1 MSSYALGITE
11 AKRRSE
17 LVRLCRQHSTEGVQK
32 LTARVGT
39 GEVLVEWSSLPTT
52 GIEDKKSRI
61 ASIEHAVAA
70 FEELGV
76 SLIYFYRVLP
86 DQEWEKVDRHVFK
99 NLLRSDLQTWH
110 EIQNNPD

>member
-1 MSSYALGITE
+1 MSSYALGTIE
-11 AKRRSE
+11 DKRRSE
-17 LVRLCRQHSTEGVQK
+17 LVRLCRQHSAEGLQK
-32 LTARVGT
+32 LTARIGT
-39 GEVLVEWSSLPTT
+39 GEVMVEWSSRPTT

-76 SLIYFYRVLP
+76 SLIYFYRLLP

-110 EIQNNPD
+110 EIQKNPD